1 MAMTQGEIMRSAAAL
16 IELGGSDESAALR
29 LSLIA
34 GLVEAS
40 TAPHESTAA
49 LANMIGCLLGL
60 FDQLPPGARAD
71 VNVAVESLREH
82 SFDYDGEPNS

>member
-34 GLVEAS
+34 GLVESS
-40 TAPHESTAA
+40 TAPHESTAV
-49 LANMIGCLLGL
+49 LANMIGCLLSL
-60 FDQLPPGARAD
+60 FDQLPPGTRGD
-71 VNVAVESLREH
+71 VTAALESMREH
-82 SFDYDGEPNS
+82 SYDYDGEPNI